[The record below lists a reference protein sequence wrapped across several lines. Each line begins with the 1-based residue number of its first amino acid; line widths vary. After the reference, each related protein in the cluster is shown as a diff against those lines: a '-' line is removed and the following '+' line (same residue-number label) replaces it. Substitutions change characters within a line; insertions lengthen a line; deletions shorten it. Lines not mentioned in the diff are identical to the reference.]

1 MKPSPYLNHIVSRVR
16 ARQCILVV
24 DDDEMLGDM
33 IGKMLVRMGY
43 SAAVCTHPRD
53 ALELFTQTPERFDAV
68 IVDELM
74 PELRG
79 TQLTLELLKVKDD
92 IPVVLMT
99 GHADKITMD
108 EVRQSGVRATLI
120 KPVLRERLELALA
133 KILKR

>member
-1 MKPSPYLNHIVSRVR
+1 VRPSPYLNHIVSRVR

-33 IGKMLVRMGY
+33 IGEMLGQMGY
-43 SAAVCTHPRD
+43 SGAVCTHPQD

-79 TQLTLELLKVKDD
+79 TQLTIQLLKVKDD
-92 IPVVLMT
+92 IPVLLMT
-99 GHADKITMD
+99 GHGEGIIMD

-120 KPVLRERLELALA
+120 KPVLRDRLELALT